1 MKVYIVNRF
10 RGMQFITSVA
20 AVFSTREK
28 AEAFLAGRDD
38 NDLRVEEHD
47 MADADNPIAPC
58 DEGCFKF
65 FGAWVRVGGCSQH
78 GIREPTVS
86 QHER

>member
-28 AEAFLAGRDD
+28 AEAFLSKSNDK
-38 NDLRVEEHD
+38 DLRVEEHE
-47 MADADNPIAPC
+47 MADADNPIASC

-65 FGAWVRVGGCSQH
+65 LGTWVRVGSCSQH
-78 GIREPTVS
+78 GIGAALNRT
-86 QHER
+86 